1 MGRPPLTYKG
11 AGRREDGASINDDS
25 LGAPHTWTMPHESAF
40 SNAGTAAFILSRQRR
55 RRLRIWPGSL
65 PLREQ
70 LVANVTRGWGQ
81 ANASRLTPCGLVDLF
96 LITDSETTGRFVRD
110 EYSIAHLPARSAV
123 PGFDLFPEPQPSQL
137 ELRKLLSNFPP
148 QAIFFGFAPSLATS
162 RKHPQTVTSSS
173 YQQYTPAFCCNEF
186 R

>member
-1 MGRPPLTYKG
+1 LAWLT
-11 AGRREDGASINDDS
+11 
-25 LGAPHTWTMPHESAF
+25 SA
-40 SNAGTAAFILSRQRR
+40 
-55 RRLRIWPGSL
+55 
-65 PLREQ
+65 